1 MESASLRGVLLLK
14 SSHTASM
21 ACCIRRSEMPRYTM
35 CPFYV
40 DENKKS
46 ISCEDICRT
55 YKTLGEKFR
64 WMDMYCDSWDW
75 MKCPYAADRSEAYE
89 AYEKGDVKALEN
101 QEIKALEK
109 ENKYLRTLLGKA
121 EKRVE
126 RQQKKIDELRAV
138 NQSFT
143 NVNNSLEKQKKEFY
157 TRWRKAQDELD
168 KGNETVMEELR
179 RLGDIYEQ
187 RMCYLIDRFADGFF
201 CESDVERWAG
211 DREFALVRQYDEDLG
226 DMVWKVVF
234 KEDEPDKDIQ
244 TDVQEGQEV
253 RQPESAD

>member
-1 MESASLRGVLLLK
+1 
-14 SSHTASM
+14 
-21 ACCIRRSEMPRYTM
+21 MPRYTM

-55 YKTLGEKFR
+55 YKTLECKYD
-64 WMDMYCDSWDW
+64 WMTMYCDSWEW
-75 MKCPYAADRSEAYE
+75 MKCPYAIDRSEAYA

-143 NVNNSLEKQKKEFY
+143 NVNNSLENQKKEFY
-157 TRWRKAQDELD
+157 KRWRAAQDELD

-253 RQPESAD
+253 RQQESAD

>member
-1 MESASLRGVLLLK
+1 
-14 SSHTASM
+14 
-21 ACCIRRSEMPRYTM
+21 MPRYTM

-55 YKTLGEKFR
+55 YKTLECKYD
-64 WMDMYCDSWDW
+64 WMTMYCDSWEW
-75 MKCPYAADRSEAYE
+75 MKCPYAIDRSEAYA
-89 AYEKGDVKALEN
+89 AYEKGDVKALED

-121 EKRVE
+121 DKRVE

-201 CESDVERWAG
+201 CESDVEKWAG

-253 RQPESAD
+253 RQQESAD

>member
-1 MESASLRGVLLLK
+1 
-14 SSHTASM
+14 
-21 ACCIRRSEMPRYTM
+21 MPRYTM

-55 YKTLGEKFR
+55 YKTLECKYD
-64 WMDMYCDSWDW
+64 WMTMYCDSWEW
-75 MKCPYAADRSEAYE
+75 MKCPYAIDRSEAYA

-121 EKRVE
+121 EKQVE

-253 RQPESAD
+253 RQQESAD